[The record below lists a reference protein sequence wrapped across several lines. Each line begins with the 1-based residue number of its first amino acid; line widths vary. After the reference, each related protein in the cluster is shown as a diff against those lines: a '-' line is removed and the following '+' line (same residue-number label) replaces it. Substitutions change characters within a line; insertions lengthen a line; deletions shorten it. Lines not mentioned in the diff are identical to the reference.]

1 MTTQQ
6 PIDFKIKVEIWSDVV
21 CPFCYIGKRKFE
33 RALNDFSS
41 KNRVE
46 IEWKSFQLDPYAVTD
61 PKKSSLQHLAE
72 SKGISADQ
80 AAQTISYITNMAKQ
94 VGLEYHLD
102 RTPVVNTFKAHRL
115 LHLAKKYGKQ
125 NEMEE
130 ALFNAYFTQGKN
142 IDDDATLLQLSSSI
156 GLDGKETTD
165 VLTTNAFGDEV
176 KNDIHRAQQLGIHGV
191 PFFLID
197 QKFAVSGAQDESVF
211 LKALNKALEEHQ
223 KSDLIEFKG
232 DDAGVCG
239 PEGCAI

>member
-1 MTTQQ
+1 MTTQKTK
-6 PIDFKIKVEIWSDVV
+6 DFKIKVEIWSDVV

-33 RALNDFSS
+33 RALNDFSF
-41 KNRVE
+41 KNLVE
-46 IEWKSFQLDPYAVTD
+46 VDWKSFQLDPNAVTD
-61 PKKSSLQHLAE
+61 PKKSTLDHIAE
-72 SKGISADQ
+72 SKGMSAEQ
-80 AAQTISYITNMAKQ
+80 AAQAISFITDMAKQ

-102 RTPVVNTFKAHRL
+102 KTPVVNTFKAHRL

-142 IDDDATLLQLSSSI
+142 IDDDATLLQLASNI
-156 GLDGKETTD
+156 GLDGKETTA
-165 VLTTNAFGDEV
+165 VLATNVFGDEV
-176 KNDIHRAQQLGIHGV
+176 KNDIYRAQQLGIHGV

-197 QKFAVSGAQDESVF
+197 QKLAVSGAQDESVF

-223 KSDLIEFKG
+223 KSDIIEFNG

>member
-1 MTTQQ
+1 MTTKQ
-6 PIDFKIKVEIWSDVV
+6 PTNFKIKVEIWSDVV

-46 IEWKSFQLDPYAVTD
+46 IEWKSFQLDPHAVTD

-72 SKGISADQ
+72 SKGISAGQ
-80 AAQTISYITNMAKQ
+80 AAQTISYITDMAKQ

-102 RTPVVNTFKAHRL
+102 KTPVVNTFKAHRL

-142 IDDDATLLQLSSSI
+142 IDDDATLLQLASNI
-156 GLDGKETTD
+156 GLDSKETAE
-165 VLTTNAFGDEV
+165 VLTTHAFEDEV
-176 KNDIHRAQQLGIHGV
+176 KNDIHQAQQLGIHGV

-197 QKFAVSGAQDESVF
+197 QKFAVSGAQNESVF

-223 KSDLIEFKG
+223 KSNLIEFDS

-239 PEGCAI
+239 PEGCSI